1 MDNAIQIKAAFAAFV
16 AAMTALWGWFGW
28 LCVAWIA
35 CMAVDYISGT
45 IDAMRDGGWS
55 SKIARDGIFHKGG
68 MVLTVFVALLADQLI
83 GLVLGNI
90 PAIPLPWDYS
100 VVIAPMVITW
110 YIITELG
117 SIVENAAKMG
127 APVPPWLVKFLVVV
141 EDATDHAGE
150 LLDVHNDEKKEK
162 DHE

>member
-1 MDNAIQIKAAFAAFV
+1 MDNAIQIKAGFATFIAGLTV
-16 AAMTALWGWFGW
+16 LWGWFGW
-28 LCVAWIA
+28 LCVAWIL

-45 IDAMRDGGWS
+45 VAAMRDASWS
-55 SKIARDGIFHKGG
+55 SKVARDGIFHKGG

-127 APVPPWLVKFLVVV
+127 SKVPPFLLKFLAVV

-150 LLDVHNDEKKEK
+150 LLDTQKEGDK
-162 DHE
+162 HE

>member
-1 MDNAIQIKAAFAAFV
+1 MDNAIQIKAGVAAFI
-16 AAMTALWGWFGW
+16 AMLTSLWGWFGW
-28 LCVAWIA
+28 LCVAWIV

-45 IDAMRDGGWS
+45 IAAMHDGTWS
-55 SKIARDGIFHKGG
+55 SAVAREGIFHKGG

-90 PAIPLPWDYS
+90 PSIPLPWDYG
-100 VVIAPMVITW
+100 VLIAPMVITW

-127 APVPPWLVKFLVVV
+127 APVPPWLVKILAAV
-141 EDATDHAGE
+141 EDATDAAAGGLAE
-150 LLDVHNDEKKEK
+150 HKEDDSDV
-162 DHE
+162 

>member
-1 MDNAIQIKAAFAAFV
+1 MNNAIEAKKAV
-16 AAMTALWGWFGW
+16 AAAIAMLTALWGWFGW

-45 IDAMRDGGWS
+45 VAAMRDASWS
-55 SKIARDGIFHKGG
+55 SKVARDGIFHKGG

-90 PAIPLPWDYS
+90 PAIPLPWDYG
-100 VVIAPMVITW
+100 VLIAPMVITW

-127 APVPPWLVKFLVVV
+127 APVPPFLLKILATV
-141 EDATDHAGE
+141 EDATDAAGE
-150 LLDVHNDEKKEK
+150 LLDGKKE
-162 DHE
+162 DEHNE

>member
-1 MDNAIQIKAAFAAFV
+1 MNNAIEAKKAV
-16 AAMTALWGWFGW
+16 AAAIAMLTALWGWFGW

-45 IDAMRDGGWS
+45 VAAMRDASWS
-55 SKIARDGIFHKGG
+55 SKVARDGIFHKGG

-127 APVPPWLVKFLVVV
+127 APVPNWFVKFLAAV
-141 EDATDHAGE
+141 EDATDTAGE
-150 LLDVHNDEKKEK
+150 LLDTQKEG
-162 DHE
+162 DNHE

>member
-1 MDNAIQIKAAFAAFV
+1 MDNAIQIKAAFAAFI
-16 AAMTALWGWFGW
+16 AMLTSLWGWFGW

-45 IDAMRDGGWS
+45 VAAMHDGTWS
-55 SKIARDGIFHKGG
+55 SAVAREGIFHKGG

-90 PAIPLPWDYS
+90 PAIPLPWNYS
-100 VVIAPMVITW
+100 VLIAPMVITW
-110 YIITELG
+110 YVVTELG
-117 SIVENAAKMG
+117 SIVENAARMG
-127 APVPPWLVKFLVVV
+127 APVPPWLVKFLAVV

-150 LLDVHNDEKKEK
+150 RMDMRMEEGGKGDV
-162 DHE
+162 

>member
-1 MDNAIQIKAAFAAFV
+1 MDNAIQIKAGFAACI

-45 IDAMRDGGWS
+45 VAAMHAGKWS

-68 MVLTVFVALLADQLI
+68 MMLVVFVALLADQLI
-83 GLVLGNI
+83 GLVVANV
-90 PAIPLPWDYS
+90 PAIPLPFDYG
-100 VVIAPMVITW
+100 VLIAPMVITW

-117 SIVENAAKMG
+117 SIAENAATMG
-127 APVPPWLVKFLVVV
+127 APVPPWLVKFLDVV
-141 EDATDHAGE
+141 EDAADHAGE
-150 LLDVHNDEKKEK
+150 LLDGHKEENDG
-162 DHE
+162 

>member
-1 MDNAIQIKAAFAAFV
+1 MDNAIQIKAGVAAAI

-45 IDAMRDGGWS
+45 VAAMRDASWS
-55 SKIARDGIFHKGG
+55 SKIARDGIYHKGG
-68 MVLTVFVALLADQLI
+68 MVLTVFVALLADQLV

-90 PAIPLPWDYS
+90 PAIPLPWNYS
-100 VVIAPMVITW
+100 VLIAPMVITW
-110 YIITELG
+110 YIVTELG

-127 APVPPWLVKFLVVV
+127 APVPPWLVKILAAV
-141 EDATDHAGE
+141 EDATDAAAGGLAE
-150 LLDVHNDEKKEK
+150 HKEDDSDV
-162 DHE
+162 

>member
-1 MDNAIQIKAAFAAFV
+1 MDNVIETKKTVV
-16 AAMTALWGWFGW
+16 AVIAMLTALWGWFGW

-45 IDAMRDGGWS
+45 VAAMRDGGWS
-55 SKIARDGIFHKGG
+55 SKIAREGIFHKGG

-127 APVPPWLVKFLVVV
+127 APVPPWLVKFLAIV

-150 LLDVHNDEKKEK
+150 LLDTHKEEQP
-162 DHE
+162 HE

>member
-1 MDNAIQIKAAFAAFV
+1 MDNAIQIKAGVAAFI
-16 AAMTALWGWFGW
+16 AMLTSLWGWFGW

-45 IDAMRDGGWS
+45 VAAMRDASWS
-55 SKIARDGIFHKGG
+55 SKVARDGIYHKGG

-90 PAIPLPWDYS
+90 PAIPLPWDYG
-100 VVIAPMVITW
+100 VLIAPMVITW

-127 APVPPWLVKFLVVV
+127 ADVPPFLLKFLAVV

-150 LLDVHNDEKKEK
+150 LLDTHKE
-162 DHE
+162 DSPHE

>member
-1 MDNAIQIKAAFAAFV
+1 MDNAIQIKAGVAAFI
-16 AAMTALWGWFGW
+16 AMLTSLWGWFGW

-45 IDAMRDGGWS
+45 VAAMHDGGWS
-55 SKIARDGIFHKGG
+55 SKIAREGIYHKGG

-90 PAIPLPWDYS
+90 PSIPLPWDYG
-100 VVIAPMVITW
+100 VLIAPMVITW

-127 APVPPWLVKFLVVV
+127 APVPPWLVKFLAVV

-150 LLDVHNDEKKEK
+150 LLDTHKE
-162 DHE
+162 DSPHE

>member
-1 MDNAIQIKAAFAAFV
+1 MDNAIQIKAGFAAAI

-45 IDAMRDGGWS
+45 VAAMRDASWS
-55 SKIARDGIFHKGG
+55 SKVARDGIFHKGG

-127 APVPPWLVKFLVVV
+127 APVPPWLVKILALA
-141 EDATDHAGE
+141 EEATDHAGE
-150 LLDVHNDEKKEK
+150 LLDTQKEGDK
-162 DHE
+162 HE